1 MPESSGQLDRQ
12 LESTRASEMLAF
24 IEGDL
29 FVHLAM
35 YVEKLAN
42 PSMASDAGAP
52 QLQKSI
58 EGSYQQQ
65 GRGIKTWRGAGELN
79 GTYRMAEDCS
89 DGVTER
95 VQNSH
100 DDGDK
105 VEDRAN
111 PPGVVERERRK

>member
-1 MPESSGQLDRQ
+1 MSAILKRD
-12 LESTRASEMLAF
+12 
-24 IEGDL
+24 I

-42 PSMASDAGAP
+42 PSMASAPGAP

-65 GRGIKTWRGAGELN
+65 GRGIKTGCGAGELN

-89 DGVTER
+89 YGVTER
-95 VQNSH
+95 VENAGNN
-100 DDGDK
+100 GDK
-105 VEDRAN
+105 IENWPSPARAAE
-111 PPGVVERERRK
+111 GERR